1 MHLKSLVLKGFKS
14 FADRSVMSFEP
25 GITAIV
31 GPNGSGKSNVSDS
44 VLWVLG
50 ERNAKNLRGQAM
62 EDVIFAGSSARKPVG
77 VAEVDLV
84 LDNSDGTLPVEYTE
98 VAITRRM
105 YRNGM
110 SEYLINGSPARR
122 MDVLDILHDTGMG
135 TGTHSIISQ
144 GHLSSILQ
152 SKPEDRR
159 TLIEEAAGVLKHKQ
173 RKQKSERKLEQMD
186 VHLSRVS
193 DIVSEV
199 ERQVKPLERKAKR
212 ALQYK
217 DLAAELAELTLG
229 LAVDDLRVLQRTW
242 DEVVAREE
250 DLEAQIEGFRSEIS
264 SAEELAEE
272 LQMRL
277 QTASQDAGAVA
288 DRYRRA
294 QAATDH
300 LDSTILVLHEKKRS
314 AQNYLAEMS
323 VALGSEESGAAD
335 LEASRAD
342 AQVAYDEA
350 RNEAQAASAALESE
364 QQRHDALEA
373 QRKEQQ
379 ESLDS
384 VLRTRR
390 ESLNELEAVRSA
402 QAAAQEVL
410 AESRASE
417 QTLGNHA
424 AQIAERMEGLHGAL
438 TDAQTTH
445 DQTQTALADALE
457 AAEAARS
464 AVTSAFTARDA
475 ARTRMDQLREERGI
489 HSAEVRSLEEL
500 ERTRRDANGLLS
512 WMLDNVDALTAK
524 VSPLIDEI
532 GVPRE
537 LESVVDA
544 LLGRDVAGLVVADL
558 DAAAQVASRLAS
570 VDETGTVTLLP
581 RAGMRKPAPP
591 ASGTLLIDALEVSD
605 SARDVA
611 SALLGDVVLC
621 DTAAEA
627 VAAVRANPGICA
639 ATRDATIVWPNGKLT
654 RTHRSDDEVGG
665 LSGKRSLEE
674 ARIALEQTEKAF
686 EEASAEYN
694 QCEENLRVAQSE
706 SLKRTQVQA
715 ELQGAADSATAE
727 LERSQSAYDSLLAEQ
742 QELSEQRAR
751 ARAALE
757 AAEPDAAQ
765 LSARHEELVALL
777 QENKEQMDSLRSSI
791 EPLASQAEEA
801 AGLLADLR
809 VKSATASERA
819 EYSRRVLLAREQDIA
834 AAKEAE
840 TRRRASI
847 ERHRV
852 MCERIDPLI
861 ATLGRLVSSA
871 QRRTERLEKEA
882 ADSQSSSAGLHVQIN
897 DARTRARSAHDSYD
911 AANGSLSEVRVQ
923 KGRLEMQVES
933 AIHTIT
939 EECETPLETALDLPE
954 LQNRPEVE
962 EQAFKLQRRIKNMGT
977 INPDAAAEYEA
988 LKERYDYLCAQLADM
1003 QAARRSIA
1011 KIVRVIDARM
1021 KDDFVQTY
1029 ETVNGNF
1036 QEIFGVLFPGG
1047 SGSLS
1052 LVNPDDPENTGVEV
1066 NAQPHGK
1073 RILKMSLMSGGEQ
1086 SLTALALLF
1095 AVYKTRSTPFY
1106 ILDEVEAALDDTNL
1120 RRLCAYLDSMRNDT
1134 QFIMITHQRRTM
1146 EMADVLYGISMQSD
1160 GVTKVMSQR
1169 LDRALELAE
1178 S

>member
-14 FADRSVMSFEP
+14 FADRSVMGFEP

-84 LDNSDGTLPVEYTE
+84 LDNTDGTLPVEFTE

-105 YRNGM
+105 YRNGE
-110 SEYLINGSPARR
+110 SEYLINGTPARR

-144 GHLSSILQ
+144 GHLSQILQ
-152 SKPEDRR
+152 SKPEERR

-186 VHLSRVS
+186 VHLARVT
-193 DIVSEV
+193 DIVAEV

-217 DLAAELAELTLG
+217 DLAAELAELSLG

-242 DEVVAREE
+242 DDVVAREE
-250 DLEAQIEGFRSEIS
+250 DLGGRIEELRGQIGE
-264 SAEELAEE
+264 AEELAEQ
-272 LQMRL
+272 LQMQL
-277 QTASQDAGAVA
+277 QTASEDAGAVA
-288 DRYRRA
+288 ARYRRS
-294 QAATDH
+294 QAASDH
-300 LDSTILVLHEKKRS
+300 LDSTILVLHEKKRA
-314 AQNYLAEMS
+314 AQNYLAEMNIS
-323 VALGSEESGAAD
+323 LDAEDAGANELEQRRAEAEAACNQAKSESEAAQSALDAEQARYDDLESQRVAL
-335 LEASRAD
+335 
-342 AQVAYDEA
+342 Q
-350 RNEAQAASAALESE
+350 
-364 QQRHDALEA
+364 
-373 QRKEQQ
+373 K
-379 ESLDS
+379 SLDE

-390 ESLNELEAVRSA
+390 ESLNELEAVRA
-402 QAAAQEVL
+402 KQAATQEVL
-410 AESRASE
+410 AESRANE
-417 QTLGNHA
+417 QMLGTHA
-424 AQIAERMEGLHGAL
+424 AQIEERMTGLHSGLSA
-438 TDAQTTH
+438 AQETH
-445 DQTQTALADALE
+445 DQTHASLAE
-457 AAEAARS
+457 AIESAEAARK

-475 ARTRMDQLREERGI
+475 ARTRMDQLREERGF

-512 WMLDNVDALTAK
+512 WLLDNEEELAAK

-537 LESVVDA
+537 LETVVDA
-544 LLGRDVAGLVVADL
+544 LLGRDVAALFVSDM
-558 DAAAQVASRLAS
+558 DAAAALATRLAE

-581 RAGMRKPAPP
+581 RAGMRRAAV
-591 ASGTLLIDALEVSD
+591 ASGGTLLIDSLEISD
-605 SARDVA
+605 GARDVA

-627 VAAVRANPGICA
+627 AAAVRANPGICA
-639 ATRDATIVWPNGKLT
+639 ATRDATIVWPNGKVT
-654 RTHRSDDEVGG
+654 RTHRSGEEVGG

-674 ARIALEQTEKAF
+674 ARTALKETEAAF
-686 EEASAEYN
+686 EEASVEYN
-694 QCEENLRVAQSE
+694 RCEEELRTAQAE
-706 SLKRTQVQA
+706 SLKCTQAQA
-715 ELQGAADSATAE
+715 ELQGAADSAAAE
-727 LERSQSAYDSLLAEQ
+727 LERTQNAYNALLAEQ
-742 QELSEQRAR
+742 QTLAEQRAR
-751 ARAALE
+751 ARAALD
-757 AAEPDAAQ
+757 AAEPDAAE
-765 LSARHEELVALL
+765 LSDRAAALTELLDS
-777 QENKEQMDSLRSSI
+777 NKQSMDAKRAEL
-791 EPLASQAEEA
+791 EPLGRQVDASAVK
-801 AGLLADLR
+801 LADLR
-809 VKSATASERA
+809 VRAATASERA
-819 EYSRRVLLAREQDIA
+819 EYASRVLLAREQDIRVA
-834 AAKEAE
+834 SEAE
-840 TRRRASI
+840 ARRRASI
-847 ERHRV
+847 ARHRATA
-852 MCERIDPLI
+852 ERIDPLI
-861 ATLGRLVSSA
+861 ATLERLVVSA
-871 QRRTERLEKEA
+871 QNRTAALEEQA
-882 ADSQSSSAGLHVQIN
+882 AFSQSSSAGLHARIN
-897 DARTRARSAHDSYD
+897 DARTAARAAHESYD
-911 AANGSLSEVRVQ
+911 AANGQLSDVRVE
-923 KGRLEMQVES
+923 KGRLEMQVDT
-933 AIHTIT
+933 AIRTIT
-939 EECETPLETALDLPE
+939 EDCGTPLETALDLPE
-954 LQNRPEVE
+954 LENRPEVE
-962 EQAFKLQRRIKNMGT
+962 EQALKLQRRIKNMGT

-988 LKERYDYLCAQLADM
+988 LKARYDYLCAQLADM
-1003 QAARRSIA
+1003 QAARRSIT

-1029 ETVNGNF
+1029 DTVNANF
-1036 QEIFGVLFPGG
+1036 QEIFSTLFPGG
-1047 SGSLS
+1047 SGELT
-1052 LVNPDDPENTGVEV
+1052 LVDPDDPENTGVEV

-1120 RRLCAYLDSMRNDT
+1120 RRLCAYLDSMRHDT

-1169 LDRALELAE
+1169 LDRALEMAE
-1178 S
+1178 K